1 MAKRK
6 PDPEADRAD
15 ALVCLSCPLP
25 FCTGSDK
32 CFRSRKRELNHG
44 RTTSEPRET
53 VEEQSKTGTGGE
65 QVEAVIDLD
74 FSFDLPDFDG
84 LLDDLDFNLPDD
96 LPLNR
101 ERTEKK

>member
-1 MAKRK
+1 MAVGKRLK
-6 PDPEADRAD
+6 RDDESIAD
-15 ALVCLSCPLP
+15 AQICLTCPLP

-65 QVEAVIDLD
+65 QVEAVVK
-74 FSFDLPDFDG
+74 
-84 LLDDLDFNLPDD
+84 
-96 LPLNR
+96 R
-101 ERTEKK
+101 